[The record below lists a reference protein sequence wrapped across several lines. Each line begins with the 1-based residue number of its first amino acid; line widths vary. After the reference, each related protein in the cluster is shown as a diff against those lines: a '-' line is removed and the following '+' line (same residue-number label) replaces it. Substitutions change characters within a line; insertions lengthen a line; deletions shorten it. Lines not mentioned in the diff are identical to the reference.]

1 MDLSK
6 TESRKAKQI
15 GFYGKGG
22 IGKSTIASNL
32 AAAWAD
38 SGHKVLLIG
47 CDPKRDTTRNLVGG
61 RLIPTVLD
69 VWRVKGREGIRRED
83 VVFTGYKG
91 VTCVEAG
98 GPRPGIGCAG
108 RGVIAALGLLKD
120 FGVFDEPYDVICY
133 DVLGDVVCGGF
144 AMPIRKGYA
153 QQIYIVGSGE
163 YMALYANNNVARAL
177 KEMGTPSGGVICNE
191 RRTPREPELV
201 SAFAERLGLNM
212 IEFIPWSP
220 LIAKWEFRG
229 KTVVEAEPDSEIS
242 TKFRRLADF
251 ILEND
256 RAAIPTPMP
265 LLELEELYRSYVE
278 QRLS

>member
-1 MDLSK
+1 MLDLSK
-6 TESRKAKQI
+6 TGSRKAKQI

-38 SGHKVLLIG
+38 AGYKVLLIG

-69 VWRVKGREGIRRED
+69 VWREKGREAIKRED

-108 RGVIAALGLLKD
+108 RGVIAALDLLKQ
-120 FGVFDEPYDVICY
+120 FGVFDEPYDIICY

-144 AMPIRKGYA
+144 AMPIRRGFA
-153 QQIYIVGSGE
+153 QQIYIIGSGE

-191 RRTPREPELV
+191 RRVPREAELV
-201 SAFAERLGLNM
+201 AAFAKRLSLEM
-212 IEFIPWSP
+212 IDFIPWSP

-229 KTVVEAEPDSEIS
+229 KTVVEAEPNSDIA
-242 TKFRRLADF
+242 TKFRGLADL
-251 ILEND
+251 ILKND
-256 RAAIPTPMP
+256 KATIPTPMP
-265 LLELEELYRSYVE
+265 LLELEELYTSFIE
-278 QRLS
+278 H